1 LTLDSLKLNQ
11 QVTIQ
16 RITENGLTS
25 KLTDMGL
32 YPGKS
37 ISVIFKAP
45 FGDPIAV
52 DIDGYTLSLRK
63 EEASLVE
70 VQIG

>member
-1 LTLDSLKLNQ
+1 MTLDSLKLNQ
-11 QVTIQ
+11 QVIIQ
-16 RITENGLTS
+16 KITENGLTS
-25 KLTDMGL
+25 KLVDMGL
-32 YPGKS
+32 YPGKP
-37 ISVIFKAP
+37 ISVVFKAP

-70 VQIG
+70 VQ